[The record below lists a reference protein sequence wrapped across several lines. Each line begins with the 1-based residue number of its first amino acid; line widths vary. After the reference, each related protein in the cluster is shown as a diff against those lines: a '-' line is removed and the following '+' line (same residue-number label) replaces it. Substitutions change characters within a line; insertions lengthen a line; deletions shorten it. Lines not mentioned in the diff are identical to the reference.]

1 MQVVV
6 ATGKNSR
13 IIGGAYAQGIKVAPM
28 NPTVYVRQSSPQD
41 VVMYGLLRGLQDA
54 WHRARKL
61 NLDWTYLDNGYL
73 KPGHFDGHY
82 SATINALQHTGAG
95 DYERGKSRFE
105 ELDLGWKRLSPWK
118 KTGDYILVLPPT
130 EVFSGLMGFS
140 PPPWIKDVRERL
152 SHVTDRTIKIRAK
165 PGSTL
170 DGKVVPKGNTLEED
184 LEKAY
189 AMVTYNSKAG
199 IAAIVQGVPVFV
211 SSPNCCASVSL
222 SDLSRI
228 EDPYY
233 PDDRKRW
240 LYALAA
246 NQFTLAEL
254 KTGYCHGV
262 LEEDRKEGLTE
273 VPLSGREI
281 NTLFT

>member
-222 SDLSRI
+222 SDYSVTKCINAFKDSLSLVRLL
-228 EDPYY
+228 Y
-233 PDDRKRW
+233 PHSKIS
-240 LYALAA
+240 LLHAI
-246 NQFTLAEL
+246 
-254 KTGYCHGV
+254 
-262 LEEDRKEGLTE
+262 
-273 VPLSGREI
+273 GRV
-281 NTLFT
+281 TPDWP